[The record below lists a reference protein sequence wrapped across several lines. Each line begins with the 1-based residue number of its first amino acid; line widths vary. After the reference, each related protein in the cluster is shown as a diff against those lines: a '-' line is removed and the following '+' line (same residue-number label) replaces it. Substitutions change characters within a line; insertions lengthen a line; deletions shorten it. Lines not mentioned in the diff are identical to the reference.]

1 MKELNGI
8 NARKTR
14 FARAFECAGRWLIEQ
29 DKPCTAQNIFENMTY
44 KNGNLY
50 RNKRGTIHFHS
61 FLAKLCRNKMFKK
74 YKEHPNGSYLF
85 TCTQRD
91 YDKHFADYNNG
102 RGKIE

>member
-29 DKPCTAQNIFENMTY
+29 GKPCTASNIFENMTY

-50 RNKRGTIHFHS
+50 RNKRGTIHYHS
-61 FLAKLCRNKMFKK
+61 FLAKLSRNKM
-74 YKEHPNGSYLF
+74 F

-91 YDKHFADYNNG
+91 YDRHFADYNNG